1 SQSRRRPTHTRLLM
15 PTVFPKAR
23 RPMMFRATVIARASA
38 QRPWQAAALVSLVLF
53 GASGCGSETFFPVSG
68 KVTYKAGRPVTA
80 GLVIFEPVSGKI
92 SARGEIQADGS
103 FQLGTHRDN
112 DGAREGDYKVL
123 VAPPPLPEE
132 GKRRRSPVHPKY
144 QNLESTPL
152 RFTVT
157 RDRDKNRFNI
167 EVE

>member
-1 SQSRRRPTHTRLLM
+1 
-15 PTVFPKAR
+15 
-23 RPMMFRATVIARASA
+23 MFRRTVSASA
-38 QRPWQAAALVSLVLF
+38 RVLRLWHAGALVWLLLF

-68 KVTYKAGRPVTA
+68 KVTYKDGKPVTA
-80 GLVIFEPVSGKI
+80 GLVIFEPVSQKT

-103 FQLGTHRDN
+103 FQLGTYKDN
-112 DGAREGDYKVL
+112 DGAMEGEYKVL

-132 GKRRRSPVHPKY
+132 AKRRRSPIHPKY

-152 RFTVT
+152 KFTVT
-157 RDRDKNRFNI
+157 RDRDKNKFNI

>member
-1 SQSRRRPTHTRLLM
+1 RLSLS
-15 PTVFPKAR
+15 AR
-23 RPMMFRATVIARASA
+23 GSL
-38 QRPWQAAALVSLVLF
+38 PWPAGALVCLVLF
-53 GASGCGSETFFPVSG
+53 AASGCGGATLVPVSG
-68 KVTYKAGRPVTA
+68 TVTYKDGKPVTA
-80 GLVIFEPVSGKI
+80 GLVIFEPVSQKI

-112 DGAREGDYKVL
+112 DGALEGEYKVL

-132 GKRRRSPVHPKY
+132 GKRRRSPIHRKY

-157 RDRDKNRFNI
+157 RDRDKNKFHI